1 MKTKAMHCV
10 DGFTYHVDA
19 VQEADNR
26 FRGQVYFVGRDDTGV
41 DIIPPVVVS
50 THAAFKKESAAR
62 IEADAY
68 SLELIKSG
76 AVLDLINQA
85 A

>member
-1 MKTKAMHCV
+1 MKTKEMHCV
-10 DGFTYHVDA
+10 GGFTYHVDA

-26 FRGQVYFVGRDDTGV
+26 FRGQIYFVGREDTGEE
-41 DIIPPVVVS
+41 ITPPVIVPTRV
-50 THAAFKKESAAR
+50 AFKKESAAL

-76 AVLDLINQA
+76 AILDLINQTA
-85 A
+85 